1 MRGYALPMR
10 PGRPGRPR
18 AASHPDF
25 HRRSRNFTGSTGRW
39 MRTGRGLSP
48 PARSFTD
55 PGARLH
61 CYKPVCHT
69 RYSAAS
75 CLSSRRPRTELVADA
90 VLGDQARAVA
100 WAELAPEPA
109 HVHVHGAAVP
119 RHWPA
124 ILAEGAVP
132 DSLD

>member
-1 MRGYALPMR
+1 MRGYALLMR

-61 CYKPVCHT
+61 CYKRVCHT
-69 RYSAAS
+69 RYSGGFV
-75 CLSSRRPRTELVADA
+75 RFVTPPRAELIADA
-90 VLGDQARAVA
+90 VLGDQALAVTR
-100 WAELAPEPA
+100 AELAPDPA
-109 HVHVHGAAVP
+109 YVH
-119 RHWPA
+119 
-124 ILAEGAVP
+124 
-132 DSLD
+132 